1 MCLRRAVEDAVEGA
15 PLDDDERRCLEEA
28 GLYRGG
34 LLAPRPYLIFKALQ
48 SGATLDLAKLSRSLS
63 WSDFEEVIVYILEGW
78 GYSVRRGVR
87 MECGGRGAEFDVVA
101 WSRGHVLVVEA
112 KHWKYGGGKWAAV
125 ARSHLEKTA
134 KCLDKLRPLA
144 PRVLPVVVTLSS
156 VNAVVEGVP
165 VLSISLLADL
175 LRNLDYLGDQ
185 IRVLT

>member
-1 MCLRRAVEDAVEGA
+1 
-15 PLDDDERRCLEEA
+15 
-28 GLYRGG
+28 
-34 LLAPRPYLIFKALQ
+34 
-48 SGATLDLAKLSRSLS
+48 
-63 WSDFEEVIVYILEGW
+63 VIVYILEGW

-134 KCLDKLRPLA
+134 RCLDKLRPLA

>member
-1 MCLRRAVEDAVEGA
+1 VCLRRAVEDAVEGA

-87 MECGGRGAEFDVVA
+87 WSAEAAGPSSTWLRG
-101 WSRGHVLVVEA
+101 
-112 KHWKYGGGKWAAV
+112 
-125 ARSHLEKTA
+125 
-134 KCLDKLRPLA
+134 P
-144 PRVLPVVVTLSS
+144 
-156 VNAVVEGVP
+156 
-165 VLSISLLADL
+165 AD
-175 LRNLDYLGDQ
+175 
-185 IRVLT
+185 TS